1 VLRQRERRADQPDA
15 DERQPVLHV
24 RLAELPRAQAA
35 GHLAAGRRLQPDRGG
50 RQPAWRQSAEP
61 DAQHQPGELVLR
73 QVVPLR
79 LGGVLLDS
87 SNVPVPIGGAPGG
100 AWDTLL
106 IPNTNYGLQ
115 AVVYN
120 DSIVVSSASPFQN

>member
-1 VLRQRERRADQPDA
+1 
-15 DERQPVLHV
+15 
-24 RLAELPRAQAA
+24 
-35 GHLAAGRRLQPDRGG
+35 
-50 RQPAWRQSAEP
+50 
-61 DAQHQPGELVLR
+61 
-73 QVVPLR
+73 
-79 LGGVLLDS
+79 VLLDS

-120 DSIVVSSASPFQN
+120 DSTIPAAGTVVGFWHFPGGVGTSGALIDQQTVTVPANGSIVVSSASPFQN